1 MPKRLLLIAVAAIG
15 LGLAAC
21 NSGGS
26 TSTNPTAGPSS
37 TPDPNI
43 TATTVQVTLLG
54 TPVPKAPVLESTPE
68 SSSSP
73 QPGTPFAQATTNA
86 SGEVVFSK
94 LKPGQIY
101 CWVSTPPGTVATFSA
116 CTSDW
121 QYANVDLGT

>member
-21 NSGGS
+21 NSGT
-26 TSTNPTAGPSS
+26 TSTTPTAEPST
-37 TPDPNI
+37 TPDPSI

-54 TPVPKAPVLESTPE
+54 TPVPKSPVLESTPE

-73 QPGTPFAQATTNA
+73 QPGTPFAEATTNA

-94 LKPGQIY
+94 LKPGQTY
-101 CWVSTPPGTVATFSA
+101 CWVSTPPGTVVTFSN